1 VTVRNGYPVR
11 ARSEHARATQVV
23 GAADVTAFASR
34 AGKMSSMVHAMQ
46 DRSSVPSVHRQPSLD
61 VRLRRSV
68 PPAIEPV
75 VKSLAKNKIA
85 ARAYRAL
92 LRRTQNPLE
101 VYFRAN
107 QGRLI
112 HKWIH
117 YFDIYDRHF
126 SPYRG
131 RKVNIV
137 EFGVSQGGSLQ
148 MWRDYFGPRATIT
161 GVDVDPRCAKLTDKG
176 VNVVIGDQE
185 DRKFLNDLAGR
196 VGEIDIV
203 IDDGGHTMGQQIATF
218 EELWP
223 RVRDGGIFLVED
235 LHTSYWPKYG
245 GGYKRSGTFIEYAKN
260 LIDQQHAWHS
270 RDLESFKVDDYT
282 RSIRGMHIY
291 DSVIVFDKG
300 QVPKPIHKKTGKPSF

>member
-1 VTVRNGYPVR
+1 MPYP
-11 ARSEHARATQVV
+11 
-23 GAADVTAFASR
+23 
-34 AGKMSSMVHAMQ
+34 
-46 DRSSVPSVHRQPSLD
+46 SSVQSAHRQLSLV

-68 PPAIEPV
+68 PAPIEPV
-75 VKSLAKNKIA
+75 VKSLAENKIA
-85 ARAYRAL
+85 ARAYRAR

-137 EFGVSQGGSLQ
+137 EFGVSHGGSLQ
-148 MWRDYFGPRATIT
+148 MWRDYFGHRATIT
-161 GVDVDPRCAKLTDKG
+161 GVDVDPRCAKFTGNG

-185 DRKFLNDLAGR
+185 NRKFLNDLADR
-196 VGEIDIV
+196 VGGIDIV

-235 LHTSYWPKYG
+235 LHTSYWPKYD

-291 DSVIVFDKG
+291 DSVIVFDKEH
-300 QVPKPIHKKTGKPSF
+300 VSKPMHEKTGKPSF